1 MTASFDIEVYVRF
14 AETDA
19 AGHINNTSYFL
30 YLEEART
37 KFFYEVG
44 IGKTKTDKPS
54 SINFILASTKCDYVS
69 QAFAGQILKVTTTV
83 TNIGTK
89 SFTVDHIITTDRDQV
104 VARATATLVCFN
116 YAEQKTQPI
125 SDLIRNNLEKNLN
138 KING

>member
-1 MTASFDIEVYVRF
+1 MTTSFDIEVFVRF

-44 IGKTKTDKPS
+44 IGKTNKPS
-54 SINFILASTKCDYVS
+54 IINFILASTKCDYVS

-89 SFTVDHIITTDRDQV
+89 SFTVDHVITTDMDQV

-116 YAEQKTQPI
+116 YAEQRTEPI
-125 SDLIRNNLEKNLN
+125 PDLIRNNLEKNFT